1 MNFTKATSV
10 ARFILLLLV
19 IATLLAFSICGVYI
33 NDDAQLHG
41 IFDELRERLGIT
53 MLISTHCWDYVAHS
67 ADRVLE
73 MDAGVVY
80 LGPTEEWPRI
90 AEARGEAGC
99 TCSH

>member
-41 IFDELRERLGIT
+41 IFDEGTIRLG
-53 MLISTHCWDYVAHS
+53 LD
-67 ADRVLE
+67 L
-73 MDAGVVY
+73 AGGSSIILRRALKALV
-80 LGPTEEWPRI
+80 ENI
-90 AEARGEAGC
+90 C
-99 TCSH
+99 TSSII